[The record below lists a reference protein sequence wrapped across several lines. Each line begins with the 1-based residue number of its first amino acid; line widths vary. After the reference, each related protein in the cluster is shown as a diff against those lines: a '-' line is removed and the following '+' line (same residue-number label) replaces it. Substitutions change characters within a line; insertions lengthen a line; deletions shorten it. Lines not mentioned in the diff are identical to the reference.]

1 MVAKALCAGSL
12 VLGLALAARGH
23 VLLDP
28 DVAEGLI
35 AEIARFSKESR
46 KGPEADEALYRL
58 GVTVEALVGLMNQD
72 AAAHG
77 QSDFLAQL
85 VVKRLEAKQVVV
97 RVRDGRFEYDLAA
110 FREYLRRAPSGPRAA
125 TARFRLIAQAF
136 HRSTGDDP
144 LQTDGTDVRE
154 LRSAIEEEERFL
166 RDYPADA
173 RAKDVQFFLA
183 VDYCRLQAFMTEP
196 VRLYLDRCRAGLQD
210 IMARRPG
217 TMEARAAEA
226 LLERLAP

>member
-77 QSDFLAQL
+77 QSDFLVQL
-85 VVKRLEAKQVVV
+85 IVK
-97 RVRDGRFEYDLAA
+97 
-110 FREYLRRAPSGPRAA
+110 
-125 TARFRLIAQAF
+125 AF

-144 LQTDGTDVRE
+144 LRTDGADVTG

-166 RDYPADA
+166 HDYPADI
-173 RAKDVQFFLA
+173 RAKEVQFFLA
-183 VDYCRLQAFMTEP
+183 VDYCRLQRFWTEP
-196 VRLYLDRCRAGLQD
+196 VRPYLDRCRAGLRD
-210 IMARRPG
+210 LMARRPG

>member
-1 MVAKALCAGSL
+1 LCAGSL
-12 VLGLALAARGH
+12 VLGLALPAPGH

-77 QSDFLAQL
+77 QSDFLVQL
-85 VVKRLEAKQVVV
+85 IVKQLEANQVAV

-110 FREYLRRAPSGPRAA
+110 FREYLRRAPSGPRAVA
-125 TARFRLIAQAF
+125 ARFRLIAQAF

-144 LQTDGTDVRE
+144 LQTDGADVTG

-166 RDYPADA
+166 HDYPADI
-173 RAKDVQFFLA
+173 RAKEVQFFLA
-183 VDYCRLQAFMTEP
+183 VDYCRLQRFWTEP
-196 VRLYLDRCRAGLQD
+196 VRPYLDRCRAGLRD
-210 IMARRPG
+210 LMARRPG

>member
-1 MVAKALCAGSL
+1 M
-12 VLGLALAARGH
+12 LGLALPAPGH

-35 AEIARFSKESR
+35 AEVARLTKESR

-85 VVKRLEAKQVVV
+85 IVKRLEANQVAV

-125 TARFRLIAQAF
+125 AARFRLIAQAF

-144 LQTDGTDVRE
+144 LRTDGADVAG

-166 RDYPADA
+166 NDYLADA
-173 RAKDVQFFLA
+173 RAKEVQFFLA
-183 VDYCRLQAFMTEP
+183 VDYCRLQRFMTEP
-196 VRLYLDRCRAGLQD
+196 VRPYLDRCRAGLQD
-210 IMARRPG
+210 VMARHAG
-217 TMEARAAEA
+217 SMEARAAEA